1 MLTAPELNGKRVTQ
15 SPAIKDRRPKKART
29 AKSEAKKA
37 KKKARERKCLV
48 TGETYASHKMIRFVL
63 DPEGNVIPDVAAKL
77 PGRGGWVLA
86 EGKVL
91 DSAMKKKI
99 FVRFGH
105 KVLASSGRKEADVVT
120 LADQDGDL
128 EAGTGKQHRVRVDE
142 NLLDLVA
149 QLLRQR
155 CLDYLGLVNRAGL
168 LVSGFEKV
176 RAALKA
182 EKGRALVTAED
193 AAEGGR
199 SKICSGL
206 GNVLEKLPVI
216 DMFTR
221 EELGQTLGL
230 FNAVHVTI
238 LSGGMTESF
247 LKEFSRYKGVVMR

>member
-1 MLTAPELNGKRVTQ
+1 MSQNPGL
-15 SPAIKDRRPKKART
+15 KDRRPKKART
-29 AKSEAKKA
+29 AKSRTKKVN
-37 KKKARERKCLV
+37 KKARERKCLV
-48 TGETYASHKMIRFVL
+48 TGETYAAHKLIRFVL

-77 PGRGGWVLA
+77 PGRGGWILA

-105 KVLASSGRKEADVVT
+105 KVLASSGRKMVDVAT
-120 LADQDGDL
+120 LEDQDASPD
-128 EAGTGKQHRVRVDE
+128 AATGKQQRVRVDE
-142 NLLDLVA
+142 NLPDLVA

-155 CLDYLGLVNRAGL
+155 CLNYLGLVNRAGL

-182 EKGRALVTAED
+182 GKGRALVTAED

-206 GNVLEKLPVI
+206 GIVLEKLPVI

-247 LKEFSRYKGVVMR
+247 LKEFSRYEGVVMR

>member
-1 MLTAPELNGKRVTQ
+1 M
-15 SPAIKDRRPKKART
+15 
-29 AKSEAKKA
+29 
-37 KKKARERKCLV
+37 
-48 TGETYASHKMIRFVL
+48 TGETYAVHKLIRFVL
-63 DPEGNVIPDVAAKL
+63 DPEGNVIPDVTAKL

-91 DSAMKKKI
+91 DRAMKKKI

-105 KVLASSGRKEADVVT
+105 KVLASSGRKMADVATV
-120 LADQDGDL
+120 ADQDMDPEAGTGKNQPEASTGKKQP
-128 EAGTGKQHRVRVDE
+128 EAGTGKQQRVRVGE
-142 NLLDLVA
+142 NLPDLVA

-155 CLDYLGLVNRAGL
+155 CLNYLGLVNRAGL

-182 EKGRALVTAED
+182 GKGRALVTAED

-247 LKEFSRYKGVVMR
+247 LKEFSRYEGVVMR